1 MSIEFRCPNCKQ
13 RLRVPDESRGKN
25 ARCVKCQSLMQV
37 PAASRIG
44 LPWERSRGNRLL
56 AFLQTMQL
64 VSFRPSKAFAM
75 MRQTGGMG
83 GPMLYSWL
91 GLFLGMAAA
100 AGWESLM
107 MRVTSTTT
115 LHSPEFTAALKA
127 NVLLAL
133 VAMVLVGPPLMATIG
148 NLINGGILHVC
159 LLLCGGSKHPFAT
172 SLRISCFVQSSLMWL
187 CLIPGGSLA
196 IGVWSLAASIIAVR
210 HAHEVPIGRAVLA
223 VVLPM
228 IVLMAVTMLVVI
240 ICCAALIAVIPAVS

>member
-13 RLRVPDESRGKN
+13 RLRVPDGSPGKN
-25 ARCVKCQSLMQV
+25 ARCVKCQALMRV
-37 PAASRIG
+37 PAASRVG
-44 LPWERSRGNRLL
+44 LPWERTRGNWLWS
-56 AFLQTMQL
+56 FLQTMQL
-64 VSFRPSKAFAM
+64 VSFRPSRAFAM
-75 MRQTGGMG
+75 MRQTGGMR

-100 AGWESLM
+100 AGWEAIL
-107 MRVTSTTT
+107 MRVAPTTT
-115 LHSPEFTAALKA
+115 LHSPEFTAALES
-127 NVLLAL
+127 NLLLAL
-133 VAMVLVGPPLMATIG
+133 VAMVLVGAPLMATIG

-196 IGVWSLAASIIAVR
+196 IGVWSLAASIIAVH

-228 IVLMAVTMLVVI
+228 IALMAVTLLVVI
-240 ICCAALIAVIPAVS
+240 ICCASLIVMLPTVS